1 MIERRRGEEG
11 GFVLG
16 ERGFTLVEIAIVLVI
31 IGLLLGG
38 VLKAQS
44 MIENSR
50 VKRLASDTNATIA
63 AINAYMD
70 SYATLP
76 GDDIDAQSR
85 GFAAA
90 PDAGDGDGLI
100 DGSWVPAAG
109 NFDTDETAQAWNH
122 TRCAGL
128 TKGNC
133 IADTVDIE
141 IPLNSFGGYLGIGD
155 GRAITADLGISK
167 KLICMEKVPGE
178 AAAIYDTQQDD
189 GVGTTGS
196 IRGSAANETAQ
207 TAAPTAT
214 SYATT
219 ANTVIFICTGF

>member
-1 MIERRRGEEG
+1 MIESRRRGDG
-11 GFVLG
+11 GCVLG

-50 VKRLASDTNATIA
+50 IKRLASDTNATIA

-76 GDDIDAQSR
+76 GDDANATAR

-90 PDAGDGDGLI
+90 PAVGDGDGLI
-100 DGSWVPAAG
+100 DGSWVPATG
-109 NFDTDETAQAWNH
+109 NFDTDETALAWNH
-122 TRCAGL
+122 ARCAGL

-133 IADTVDIE
+133 IASTNNIE

-178 AAAIYDTQQDD
+178 AAVIYDTQHDD

-196 IRGSAANETAQ
+196 VRGSAANETAQ

-214 SYATT
+214 AYTTT
-219 ANTVIFICTGF
+219 ANSVIFICTGF